1 MEVTKAILKSPGDIH
16 KPQACFLKLII
27 GETPLCGYKLCLA
40 ILWYQFGPSL
50 RMPRHGGLPAA
61 QEVEISSNIPKLL
74 SKQPQFQVPCR
85 FYFISP
91 GGSVLEHKKYN
102 LLSCRQGKDTT
113 AVCVMEEAPVGSP

>member
-1 MEVTKAILKSPGDIH
+1 MTPGPDCRQRWPLKLGWESNLPGRALSTLSPPGSHMEVTRAILKSPGDIH

-74 SKQPQFQVPCR
+74 SKQPQFQVPWR
-85 FYFISP
+85 FCF
-91 GGSVLEHKKYN
+91 
-102 LLSCRQGKDTT
+102 RT
-113 AVCVMEEAPVGSP
+113 